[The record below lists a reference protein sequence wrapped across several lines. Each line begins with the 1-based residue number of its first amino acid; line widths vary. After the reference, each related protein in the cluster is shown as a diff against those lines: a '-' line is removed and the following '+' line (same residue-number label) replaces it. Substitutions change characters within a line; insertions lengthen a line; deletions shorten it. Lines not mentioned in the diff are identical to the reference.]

1 MTIQLEAKP
10 LFDLEA
16 FREFCDR
23 PENSDRAFELDEGR
37 IIEMPSPS
45 ELHGF
50 VVIAITSL
58 LLAYKRKIG
67 RGRIIG
73 NDSGLLLQA
82 SPPIVR
88 GPDLAFFKESKS
100 HSELSRGTNPDCPEV
115 VVEVLSPSNS
125 TREMNRK
132 IIQYLRRGIP
142 FVWVVDPEDKSMMVY
157 RPNQNPEILEG
168 DQTIE
173 SPLAPEGFVAKISQ
187 FFEDQA

>member
-1 MTIQLEAKP
+1 MTVQLEAKP

-37 IIEMPSPS
+37 IIEMASPGGI
-45 ELHGF
+45 HAF
-50 VVIAITSL
+50 VVGNIMFL
-58 LLAYKRKIG
+58 LMMFTRQRKRG
-67 RGRIIG
+67 WASNEGG
-73 NDSGLLLQA
+73 FLLSR
-82 SPPIVR
+82 SPDIVR
-88 GPDLAFFKESKS
+88 VPDLFICVESSKLADMPAGYLT
-100 HSELSRGTNPDCPEV
+100 ECPEL

-157 RPNQNPEILEG
+157 RPNQNPEILEV
-168 DQTIE
+168 DQTIAT
-173 SPLAPEGFVAKISQ
+173 PLAPEGFVANLSQ